1 MSGVFIS
8 FEGGEGS
15 GKTTIASMIK
25 EALTKEGY
33 HVVLT
38 REPGGVEIAEK
49 IRDIIHD
56 VKYTNMDRKTE
67 ALLYA
72 ASRRQHLVEK
82 VIPALEKGYIVICDR
97 YVDSSMVYQGIARGI
112 GIDEVYQMNLFAT
125 ENILPKRTIFFD
137 ILPEDGLQRV
147 YANKDREVNR
157 LDLEN
162 IDFHRK
168 VYQGY
173 LSLCDK
179 FPNRIVKIDASLDID
194 HVYQQV
200 LKYKEHNADNF
211 IALNADSVLWVK
223 SYENNQLIYKH
234 TDQIKNMYA
243 DPLSRNTLNQMQ
255 TLSDAIKRDG
265 SKIVSLTG
273 ILDQIDILSLTPGG
287 DNISVTASA
296 DKTLPTIHEQQEE
309 HFQNTTDF
317 YLSIPRCN
325 NDYIMVLYQSPRT
338 QTKELQLIDWDGNG
352 LCRYLLEEDL
362 IDFCI
367 DWNRK
372 TIYGITDAEEVFK
385 YDLALP

>member
-1 MSGVFIS
+1 MAGVFIN

-15 GKTTIASMIK
+15 GKTTIANMIQK
-25 EALTKEGY
+25 TLAQEGY

-56 VKYTNMDRKTE
+56 VKYINMDRKTE

-82 VIPALEKGYIVICDR
+82 VIPALENDAIVICDR
-97 YVDSSMVYQGIARGI
+97 FVDSSMVYQGIARGI

-137 ILPEDGLQRV
+137 IQPEDGLKRV
-147 YANKDREVNR
+147 YENKDREVNR

-200 LKYKEHNADNF
+200 LK
-211 IALNADSVLWVK
+211 
-223 SYENNQLIYKH
+223 
-234 TDQIKNMYA
+234 
-243 DPLSRNTLNQMQ
+243 
-255 TLSDAIKRDG
+255 
-265 SKIVSLTG
+265 KIRE
-273 ILDQIDILSLTPGG
+273 IL
-287 DNISVTASA
+287 
-296 DKTLPTIHEQQEE
+296 
-309 HFQNTTDF
+309 
-317 YLSIPRCN
+317 
-325 NDYIMVLYQSPRT
+325 
-338 QTKELQLIDWDGNG
+338 
-352 LCRYLLEEDL
+352 
-362 IDFCI
+362 
-367 DWNRK
+367 
-372 TIYGITDAEEVFK
+372 
-385 YDLALP
+385 

>member
-137 ILPEDGLQRV
+137 ILPKDGLQRV

-173 LSLCDK
+173 LTLCDK
-179 FPNRIVKIDASLDID
+179 FPERIVKIDASLD
-194 HVYQQV
+194 VNQVFNQV
-200 LKYKEHNADNF
+200 L
-211 IALNADSVLWVK
+211 
-223 SYENNQLIYKH
+223 
-234 TDQIKNMYA
+234 
-243 DPLSRNTLNQMQ
+243 SRIQE
-255 TLSDAIKRDG
+255 
-265 SKIVSLTG
+265 
-273 ILDQIDILSLTPGG
+273 IL
-287 DNISVTASA
+287 
-296 DKTLPTIHEQQEE
+296 
-309 HFQNTTDF
+309 
-317 YLSIPRCN
+317 
-325 NDYIMVLYQSPRT
+325 
-338 QTKELQLIDWDGNG
+338 
-352 LCRYLLEEDL
+352 
-362 IDFCI
+362 
-367 DWNRK
+367 
-372 TIYGITDAEEVFK
+372 
-385 YDLALP
+385 

>member
-1 MSGVFIS
+1 MAGVFIT

-15 GKTTIASMIK
+15 GKTTIANMIQK
-25 EALTKEGY
+25 TLAQEGY

-56 VKYTNMDRKTE
+56 VKYINMDRKTE

-82 VIPALEKGYIVICDR
+82 VIPALENDAIVICDR
-97 YVDSSMVYQGIARGI
+97 FVDSSMVYQGIARGI

-137 ILPEDGLQRV
+137 IQPEDGLKRV

-194 HVYQQV
+194 YVYQQV
-200 LKYKEHNADNF
+200 LK
-211 IALNADSVLWVK
+211 
-223 SYENNQLIYKH
+223 
-234 TDQIKNMYA
+234 
-243 DPLSRNTLNQMQ
+243 
-255 TLSDAIKRDG
+255 
-265 SKIVSLTG
+265 KIRE
-273 ILDQIDILSLTPGG
+273 IL
-287 DNISVTASA
+287 
-296 DKTLPTIHEQQEE
+296 
-309 HFQNTTDF
+309 
-317 YLSIPRCN
+317 
-325 NDYIMVLYQSPRT
+325 
-338 QTKELQLIDWDGNG
+338 
-352 LCRYLLEEDL
+352 
-362 IDFCI
+362 
-367 DWNRK
+367 
-372 TIYGITDAEEVFK
+372 
-385 YDLALP
+385 

>member
-1 MSGVFIS
+1 MAGVFIT

-15 GKTTIASMIK
+15 GKTTIANMIQK
-25 EALTKEGY
+25 TLAQEGY

-56 VKYTNMDRKTE
+56 VKYINMDRKTE
-67 ALLYA
+67 ALLYV

-82 VIPALEKGYIVICDR
+82 VIPALENDAIVICDR
-97 YVDSSMVYQGIARGI
+97 FVDSSMVYQGIARGI

-137 ILPEDGLQRV
+137 IQPEDGLKRV
-147 YANKDREVNR
+147 YENKDREVNR

-200 LKYKEHNADNF
+200 LK
-211 IALNADSVLWVK
+211 
-223 SYENNQLIYKH
+223 
-234 TDQIKNMYA
+234 
-243 DPLSRNTLNQMQ
+243 
-255 TLSDAIKRDG
+255 
-265 SKIVSLTG
+265 KIRE
-273 ILDQIDILSLTPGG
+273 IL
-287 DNISVTASA
+287 
-296 DKTLPTIHEQQEE
+296 
-309 HFQNTTDF
+309 
-317 YLSIPRCN
+317 
-325 NDYIMVLYQSPRT
+325 
-338 QTKELQLIDWDGNG
+338 
-352 LCRYLLEEDL
+352 
-362 IDFCI
+362 
-367 DWNRK
+367 
-372 TIYGITDAEEVFK
+372 
-385 YDLALP
+385 

>member
-1 MSGVFIS
+1 MAGVFIT

-15 GKTTIASMIK
+15 GKTTIANMIQK
-25 EALTKEGY
+25 TLAQEGY

-56 VKYTNMDRKTE
+56 VKYINMDRKTE

-82 VIPALEKGYIVICDR
+82 VIPALENDAIVICDR
-97 YVDSSMVYQGIARGI
+97 FVDSSMVYQGIARGI

-137 ILPEDGLQRV
+137 IQPEEGLKRV
-147 YANKDREVNR
+147 YENKDREVNR

-200 LKYKEHNADNF
+200 LK
-211 IALNADSVLWVK
+211 
-223 SYENNQLIYKH
+223 
-234 TDQIKNMYA
+234 
-243 DPLSRNTLNQMQ
+243 
-255 TLSDAIKRDG
+255 
-265 SKIVSLTG
+265 KIRE
-273 ILDQIDILSLTPGG
+273 IL
-287 DNISVTASA
+287 
-296 DKTLPTIHEQQEE
+296 
-309 HFQNTTDF
+309 
-317 YLSIPRCN
+317 
-325 NDYIMVLYQSPRT
+325 
-338 QTKELQLIDWDGNG
+338 
-352 LCRYLLEEDL
+352 
-362 IDFCI
+362 
-367 DWNRK
+367 
-372 TIYGITDAEEVFK
+372 
-385 YDLALP
+385 

>member
-1 MSGVFIS
+1 MAGVFIT

-15 GKTTIASMIK
+15 GKTTIANMIQK
-25 EALTKEGY
+25 TLAQEGY

-56 VKYTNMDRKTE
+56 VKYINMDRKTE

-82 VIPALEKGYIVICDR
+82 VIPALENDAIVICDR
-97 YVDSSMVYQGIARGI
+97 FVDSSMVYQGIARSI

-137 ILPEDGLQRV
+137 IQPEDGLKRV

-200 LKYKEHNADNF
+200 LK
-211 IALNADSVLWVK
+211 
-223 SYENNQLIYKH
+223 
-234 TDQIKNMYA
+234 
-243 DPLSRNTLNQMQ
+243 
-255 TLSDAIKRDG
+255 
-265 SKIVSLTG
+265 KIRE
-273 ILDQIDILSLTPGG
+273 IL
-287 DNISVTASA
+287 
-296 DKTLPTIHEQQEE
+296 
-309 HFQNTTDF
+309 
-317 YLSIPRCN
+317 
-325 NDYIMVLYQSPRT
+325 
-338 QTKELQLIDWDGNG
+338 
-352 LCRYLLEEDL
+352 
-362 IDFCI
+362 
-367 DWNRK
+367 
-372 TIYGITDAEEVFK
+372 
-385 YDLALP
+385 

>member
-25 EALTKEGY
+25 ESLTKEGY

-56 VKYTNMDRKTE
+56 VQYTNMDRKTE

-137 ILPEDGLQRV
+137 IQPEDGLKRV

-200 LKYKEHNADNF
+200 LK
-211 IALNADSVLWVK
+211 
-223 SYENNQLIYKH
+223 
-234 TDQIKNMYA
+234 
-243 DPLSRNTLNQMQ
+243 
-255 TLSDAIKRDG
+255 
-265 SKIVSLTG
+265 KIRE
-273 ILDQIDILSLTPGG
+273 IL
-287 DNISVTASA
+287 
-296 DKTLPTIHEQQEE
+296 
-309 HFQNTTDF
+309 
-317 YLSIPRCN
+317 
-325 NDYIMVLYQSPRT
+325 
-338 QTKELQLIDWDGNG
+338 
-352 LCRYLLEEDL
+352 
-362 IDFCI
+362 
-367 DWNRK
+367 
-372 TIYGITDAEEVFK
+372 
-385 YDLALP
+385 

>member
-1 MSGVFIS
+1 MAGVFIT

-15 GKTTIASMIK
+15 GKTTIANMIQK
-25 EALTKEGY
+25 TLAQEGY

-56 VKYTNMDRKTE
+56 VKYINMDRKTE

-82 VIPALEKGYIVICDR
+82 VIPALENDAIVICDR
-97 YVDSSMVYQGIARGI
+97 FVDSSMVYQGIARGI

-137 ILPEDGLQRV
+137 IQPEDGLKRV
-147 YANKDREVNR
+147 YENKDREINR

-200 LKYKEHNADNF
+200 LK
-211 IALNADSVLWVK
+211 
-223 SYENNQLIYKH
+223 
-234 TDQIKNMYA
+234 
-243 DPLSRNTLNQMQ
+243 
-255 TLSDAIKRDG
+255 
-265 SKIVSLTG
+265 KIRE
-273 ILDQIDILSLTPGG
+273 IL
-287 DNISVTASA
+287 
-296 DKTLPTIHEQQEE
+296 
-309 HFQNTTDF
+309 
-317 YLSIPRCN
+317 
-325 NDYIMVLYQSPRT
+325 
-338 QTKELQLIDWDGNG
+338 
-352 LCRYLLEEDL
+352 
-362 IDFCI
+362 
-367 DWNRK
+367 
-372 TIYGITDAEEVFK
+372 
-385 YDLALP
+385 

>member
-1 MSGVFIS
+1 MAGVFIT

-15 GKTTIASMIK
+15 GKTTIANMIQK
-25 EALTKEGY
+25 TLAQEGY

-56 VKYTNMDRKTE
+56 VKYINMDRKTE

-82 VIPALEKGYIVICDR
+82 VIPALENDAIVICDGF
-97 YVDSSMVYQGIARGI
+97 VDSSMVYQGIARGI

-137 ILPEDGLQRV
+137 IQPEDGLKRV
-147 YANKDREVNR
+147 YENKDREVNR

-200 LKYKEHNADNF
+200 LK
-211 IALNADSVLWVK
+211 
-223 SYENNQLIYKH
+223 
-234 TDQIKNMYA
+234 
-243 DPLSRNTLNQMQ
+243 
-255 TLSDAIKRDG
+255 
-265 SKIVSLTG
+265 KIRE
-273 ILDQIDILSLTPGG
+273 IL
-287 DNISVTASA
+287 
-296 DKTLPTIHEQQEE
+296 
-309 HFQNTTDF
+309 
-317 YLSIPRCN
+317 
-325 NDYIMVLYQSPRT
+325 
-338 QTKELQLIDWDGNG
+338 
-352 LCRYLLEEDL
+352 
-362 IDFCI
+362 
-367 DWNRK
+367 
-372 TIYGITDAEEVFK
+372 
-385 YDLALP
+385 